1 MTVGGKFETY
11 LGDRN
16 IGLSEGMNTDS
27 VGAKKRKVNGEVK
40 VSDPGH
46 LFTVG
51 RVSLK
56 ILWIGLDM
64 FVVVTFL
71 CYNRLSDLKQFKEG
85 FILPYSLREYI
96 PPWPE
101 GMVLG
106 GCWSH

>member
-1 MTVGGKFETY
+1 
-11 LGDRN
+11 
-16 IGLSEGMNTDS
+16 MNTDW

-71 CYNRLSDLKQFKEG
+71 IATTDYLT
-85 FILPYSLREYI
+85 
-96 PPWPE
+96 
-101 GMVLG
+101 
-106 GCWSH
+106 

>member
-1 MTVGGKFETY
+1 MTVGGKSETY
-11 LGDRN
+11 LGR
-16 IGLSEGMNTDS
+16 SEGMNTDW

-71 CYNRLSDLKQFKEG
+71 IATTDYLT
-85 FILPYSLREYI
+85 
-96 PPWPE
+96 
-101 GMVLG
+101 
-106 GCWSH
+106 